1 MIQPNSKN
9 TDERNAYDEDYMKR
23 ISLVLIGCL
32 VSVSFGYLM
41 TKSVNAHPVATST
54 ESAAQDMTAQKCDVA
69 VGGNITAPHDVD
81 YESDDYD
88 LFGGFSEE
96 DIDLMAAIVYWEAG
110 NQDFLGKCYV
120 VDSMLNR
127 LDDARFPDS
136 IKEIASAPKQYSTYQ
151 KAQGTED
158 IDIPIECYGAVIN
171 EVHNR
176 TNSQVLYFSSEGYN
190 GPTHLFK
197 YGNHYFS
204 C

>member
-1 MIQPNSKN
+1 
-9 TDERNAYDEDYMKR
+9 MKR

-32 VSVSFGYLM
+32 GSVSFGFLM
-41 TKSVNAHPVATST
+41 AKSVNAHPVATSI
-54 ESAAQDMTAQKCDVA
+54 ESAAQDMTAQ
-69 VGGNITAPHDVD
+69 
-81 YESDDYD
+81 ESDDYD

-151 KAQGTED
+151 NAQGTED

-171 EVHNR
+171 EIHNR

-197 YGNHYFS
+197 HGNHYFS